1 MCYISSLYNTA
12 RMVRN
17 QEKKAIEKFDLFV
30 RTPRGE
36 RRHYISKGCD
46 TRDACTRR
54 KCARLN
60 SFGK

>member
-1 MCYISSLYNTA
+1 MNGKDKEN
-12 RMVRN
+12 RN
-17 QEKKAIEKFDLFV
+17 PFEWLFIF

-54 KCARLN
+54 K
-60 SFGK
+60 

>member
-1 MCYISSLYNTA
+1 MNG
-12 RMVRN
+12 
-17 QEKKAIEKFDLFV
+17 KKLIIIQLNKILLF

-54 KCARLN
+54 K
-60 SFGK
+60 